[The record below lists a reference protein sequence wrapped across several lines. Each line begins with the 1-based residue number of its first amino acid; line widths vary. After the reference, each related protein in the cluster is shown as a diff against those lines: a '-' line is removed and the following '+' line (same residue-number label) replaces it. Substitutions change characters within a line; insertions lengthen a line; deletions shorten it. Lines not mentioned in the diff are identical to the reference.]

1 MLQSIGWPVRRMKE
15 VLQFLAAVAQ
25 SEPSG
30 ILSKLDEQV
39 TALGAFLS
47 SFPGLPVQTALAQLS
62 GETLFFWRRHQ
73 YEASALNN

>member
-1 MLQSIGWPVRRMKE
+1 MLQSIGWLGRRLKE
-15 VLQFLAAVAQ
+15 VLQFLPAVAQ
-25 SEPSG
+25 SELSG
-30 ILSKLDEQV
+30 ILSKLDEQA

-47 SFPGLPVQTALAQLS
+47 SSPGLPVKTALAKLS